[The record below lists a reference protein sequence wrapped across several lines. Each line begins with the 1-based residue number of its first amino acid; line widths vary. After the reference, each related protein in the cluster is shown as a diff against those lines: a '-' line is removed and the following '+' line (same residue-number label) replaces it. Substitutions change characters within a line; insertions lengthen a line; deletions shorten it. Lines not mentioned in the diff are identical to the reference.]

1 MRLLISQ
8 RGTDIFNVDDFRTI
22 FIKKD
27 NTMILGLSNSDRTMP
42 VGEYQSQEEAHEAI
56 RIMTQ
61 RLASNSDVVHIPTE
75 DEVKNKDFYKA
86 RAGNGKK
93 TVRRGDS

>member
-8 RGTDIFNVDDFRTI
+8 RRTDIFNIDDFRTI
-22 FIKKD
+22 FIKPD
-27 NTMILGLSNSDRTMP
+27 DVMIFGVKNSDRTFP
-42 VGEYQSQEEAHEAI
+42 IGEYHTKEEAYEAI
-56 RIMTQ
+56 RIMIQ
-61 RLASNSDVVHIPTE
+61 RLSSNSDVVYVPTN

>member
-1 MRLLISQ
+1 
-8 RGTDIFNVDDFRTI
+8 
-22 FIKKD
+22 
-27 NTMILGLSNSDRTMP
+27 MILGLSNSDRTMP
-42 VGEYQSQEEAHEAI
+42 IGEYHTQEEAYEAI

-61 RLASNSDVVHIPTE
+61 RLASNSDVVHVPTE